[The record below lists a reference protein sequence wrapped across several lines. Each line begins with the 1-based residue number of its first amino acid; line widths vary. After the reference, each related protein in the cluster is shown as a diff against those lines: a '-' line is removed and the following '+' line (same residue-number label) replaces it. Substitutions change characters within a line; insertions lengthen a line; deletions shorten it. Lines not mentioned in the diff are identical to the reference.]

1 MITRTFYEEV
11 VRAFNDATVKYLIVG
26 GYSVNVYGFLR
37 GTGDLDI
44 WISNGEENLDKIKVA
59 LIVMKYNEKEVDRAL
74 DELRN
79 NRNVNLKEEEMQK
92 IEVIS
97 FLSSMM
103 TFNEAYQR
111 REKKNMFGLT
121 VDVIGFDDLC
131 DLKLQ
136 TGREKDMTDV
146 NELRKIRASH
156 PKKQQHD

>member
-1 MITRTFYEEV
+1 
-11 VRAFNDATVKYLIVG
+11 
-26 GYSVNVYGFLR
+26 
-37 GTGDLDI
+37 
-44 WISNGEENLDKIKVA
+44 
-59 LIVMKYNEKEVDRAL
+59 MKYNKKEIDTAL

-97 FLSSMM
+97 FLSSTM

-121 VDVIGFDDLC
+121 VDGISFDDLC

-136 TGREKDMTDV
+136 TGHEKDMMDV
-146 NELRKIRASH
+146 SELRKIRSFH
-156 PKKQQHD
+156 QKRHEHD